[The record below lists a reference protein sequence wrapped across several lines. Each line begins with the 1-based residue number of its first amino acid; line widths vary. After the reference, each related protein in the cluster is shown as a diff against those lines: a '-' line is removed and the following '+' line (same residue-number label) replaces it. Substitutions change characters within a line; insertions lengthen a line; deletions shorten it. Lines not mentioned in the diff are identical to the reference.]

1 MIWQRRRDLERR
13 LNDEAAVRL
22 AALSLELG
30 LLAVDLRDPTAATRV
45 MRLQDDVRVVLEEL
59 RDIGSELY
67 PPVLVSAGVGPALR
81 AYAERR
87 GLAVAVSAPV
97 DRYPAP
103 VEAALYFAV
112 VDEIDP
118 FTTGPTD
125 PYGRAN
131 GVLGRDDKTAPRNGR
146 IAVEVRHCDEHL
158 VAALSGAR
166 SGEVRVRYPSN
177 GGC

>member
-1 MIWQRRRDLERR
+1 VIWQRRRDLERR

-30 LLAVDLRDPTAATRV
+30 LLAVDLRDQAAANRV

-87 GLAVAVSAPV
+87 GLAVTVSAPT
-97 DRYPAP
+97 DRYPAR

-112 VDEIDP
+112 VDALDP
-118 FTTGPTD
+118 FTIEPAE
-125 PYGRAN
+125 PAGRAN
-131 GVLGRDDKTAPRNGR
+131 GAAGRGGR
-146 IAVEVRHCDEHL
+146 IAVEVRRCGEHL

-166 SGEVRVRYPSN
+166 SGEVSVRHPSI

>member
-30 LLAVDLRDPTAATRV
+30 LLAVDLRDPAAANRV

-87 GLAVAVSAPV
+87 GLAVTVSAPA

-112 VDEIDP
+112 VDALDP
-118 FTTGPTD
+118 FTTEPAA
-125 PYGRAN
+125 PHGRVGDAAA
-131 GVLGRDDKTAPRNGR
+131 RDDLDEPRNGR
-146 IAVEVRHCDEHL
+146 IAIDVCHAGEHV

-166 SGEVRVRYPSN
+166 NGEVSVRYPSI

>member
-30 LLAVDLRDPTAATRV
+30 LLAVDLRDPASASRV

-87 GLAVAVSAPV
+87 GLAVAVSAPA

-112 VDEIDP
+112 VDALEP
-118 FTTGPTD
+118 FTTEPGTPHD
-125 PYGRAN
+125 RVN
-131 GVLGRDDKTAPRNGR
+131 GAVDMRDGT
-146 IAVEVRHCDEHL
+146 IAVEVRRLGEHL
-158 VAALSGAR
+158 VASLSGAR
-166 SGEVRVRYPSN
+166 SGEVSVRHPQI